1 MRQVLFAAVALMGA
15 SAPIAAQDVRNWDR
29 QVERGREMQ
38 FQWLNYDEGTCA
50 DRGPARFVLTTAPK
64 LGKFRT
70 QRTTVTP
77 QSGPCAGRRLSVL
90 FVYYVAGQRPGLDET
105 SYTIVGGSPITVNL
119 RFTVF

>member
-1 MRQVLFAAVALMGA
+1 MKRLACAALVFMAA
-15 SAPIAAQDVRNWDR
+15 APAAAQDVRNWDR

-38 FQWLNYDEGTCA
+38 FQWLNYDEATCV

-64 LGKFRT
+64 LGTFRT
-70 QRTTVTP
+70 QRSSVTP
-77 QSGPCAGRRLSVL
+77 QSGACAGKRLSVL
-90 FVYYVAGQRPGLDET
+90 FVYYRAGQRAGLDET